1 MNHSDE
7 LIAKVQEAL
16 SVNDINVSKVYAK
29 RILTDV
35 VDSIVTL
42 AKDGGVSVVGLGT
55 FKYVAC
61 AERQVRNPQTN
72 LPMTVAATNRLK
84 FKATKLIAK
93 Q

>member
-42 AKDGGVSVVGLGT
+42 AKDGGVSVV
-55 FKYVAC
+55 VAQGPQSSVTR
-61 AERQVRNPQTN
+61 ALVRFLMVITDI
-72 LPMTVAATNRLK
+72 
-84 FKATKLIAK
+84 LIILL
-93 Q
+93 